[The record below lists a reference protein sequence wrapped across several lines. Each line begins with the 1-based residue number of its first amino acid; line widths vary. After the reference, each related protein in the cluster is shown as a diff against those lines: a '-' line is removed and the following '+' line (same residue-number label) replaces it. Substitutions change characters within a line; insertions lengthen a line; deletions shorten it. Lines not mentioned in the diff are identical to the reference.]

1 MGSLRTDFNTAMDQG
16 SDSVTAEHAGVTP
29 RGRRLALIGVWVNLG
44 LAVGKL
50 IVGVVGHSYA
60 LIADAIESFVDV
72 AGSVVVW
79 LGMKVAAKPPDED
92 HPYGHGRAESLAA
105 LAVAI
110 IIFLAGI
117 GIAIE
122 AVREILTPHRSP
134 AWYTLLALVLVVM
147 IKESMARWAA
157 REAKREGSVALSA
170 ESFHHRADVL
180 TSIFA
185 FIGISIALIGGKGW
199 EPADDWAALA
209 ASAVILFNAARLGFE
224 PLNDLLDVDHS
235 LLTEQAAKIAA
246 SVEGVKSVDK
256 PRTRRSGAYY
266 WIDMHVRVDDELTV
280 RQGHDIS
287 HRVKDAVRA
296 ELPQVRDVLVHL
308 EPCRRPDSDQQP
320 LANAAT

>member
-1 MGSLRTDFNTAMDQG
+1 MMADDPES
-16 SDSVTAEHAGVTP
+16 SDVKVGGATP

-50 IVGVVGHSYA
+50 AVGVVGHSYA

-72 AGSVVVW
+72 AGSAVVW
-79 LGMKVAAKPPDED
+79 LGMKVGAKPPDED

-122 AVREILTPHRSP
+122 AVREILTPHSSP
-134 AWYTLLALVLVVM
+134 AWYTLLALVVVVV

-157 REAKREGSVALSA
+157 RVAKGEGSVALSA

-185 FIGISIALIGGKGW
+185 FMGISIALIGGKGW

-209 ASAVILFNAARLGFE
+209 ASGVILFNAARLGFE

-235 LLTEQAAKIAA
+235 TLTDQAAKIAA
-246 SVEGVKSVDK
+246 TIEGVQSVDK

-266 WIDMHVRVDDELTV
+266 WIDMHVRVDDDMTV
-280 RQGHDIS
+280 RQGHDIA
-287 HRVKDAVRA
+287 HKVKDAVRR
-296 ELPQVRDVLVHL
+296 ELPRVRDVLVHL
-308 EPCRRPDSDQQP
+308 EPSRVPAAIQQP
-320 LANAAT
+320 EAKAAT

>member
-1 MGSLRTDFNTAMDQG
+1 MSDQG
-16 SDSVTAEHAGVTP
+16 ELRQGGITL

-44 LAVGKL
+44 LALGKL
-50 IVGVVGHSYA
+50 VVGVVGHSYA

-72 AGSVVVW
+72 AGSAVVW
-79 LGMKVAAKPPDED
+79 VGMKVAAKPPDED

-122 AVREILTPHRSP
+122 AVREILTPHHAP
-134 AWYTLLALVLVVM
+134 AWYTLVALVAVVV
-147 IKESMARWAA
+147 IKELMARWAA

-209 ASAVILFNAARLGFE
+209 ASGVILFNAARLGFE

-235 LLTEQAAKIAA
+235 VLTDQAAKIAA

-266 WIDMHVRVDDELTV
+266 WIDMHVRVDDDMTV
-280 RQGHDIS
+280 RQGHDIA
-287 HRVKDAVRA
+287 HKVKDAVRR

-308 EPCRRPDSDQQP
+308 EPSRRPDDQQP

>member
-1 MGSLRTDFNTAMDQG
+1 MVPGA
-16 SDSVTAEHAGVTP
+16 VTL
-29 RGRRLALIGVWVNLG
+29 RGRNLALIGVWVNLT
-44 LAVGKL
+44 LAIGKL
-50 IVGVVGHSYA
+50 VVGIVGHSYA
-60 LIADAIESFVDV
+60 LVADAIESFVDV
-72 AGSVVVW
+72 AGSAVVW
-79 LGMKVAAKPPDED
+79 LGMKVGAKPPDED

-105 LAVAI
+105 LVVAI
-110 IIFLAGI
+110 IIFLAGVGI
-117 GIAIE
+117 GIE
-122 AVREILTPHRSP
+122 AVREILTPHHAP
-134 AWYTLLALVLVVM
+134 AWYTLVALLVVVV

-157 REAKREGSVALSA
+157 RVARQEGSVALSA

-185 FIGISIALIGGKGW
+185 FVGISIALIGGKGW

-209 ASAVILFNAARLGFE
+209 GAAVILFNAARLGFE

-235 LLTEQAAKIAA
+235 VLTDQAAKIAA
-246 SVEGVKSVDK
+246 GVEGVKSVDK

-296 ELPQVRDVLVHL
+296 QLPQVRDVLVHL
-308 EPCRRPDSDQQP
+308 EPSRRPIQPADQQP
-320 LANAAT
+320 VEKAET

>member
-1 MGSLRTDFNTAMDQG
+1 MHSG
-16 SDSVTAEHAGVTP
+16 
-29 RGRRLALIGVWVNLG
+29 RGRRLALIGIWVNLV

-50 IVGVVGHSYA
+50 VVGVVGHSYA

-72 AGSVVVW
+72 AGSAVVW
-79 LGMKVAAKPPDED
+79 VGMKVAAKPPDED

-122 AVREILTPHRSP
+122 AVREILTPHSSP
-134 AWYTLLALVLVVM
+134 AWYTLVALVVVVI
-147 IKESMARWAA
+147 IKETMARLAA
-157 REAKREGSVALSA
+157 RAARREGSVALSA

-209 ASAVILFNAARLGFE
+209 ASGVILFNAARLGFE

-235 LLTEQAAKIAA
+235 TLTEQAARIAA
-246 SVEGVKSVDK
+246 SVPGVESVDK
-256 PRTRRSGAYY
+256 PRTRRSGAHY
-266 WIDMHVRVDDELTV
+266 WIDMHVRVDDEMTV
-280 RQGHDIS
+280 RQGHDIA
-287 HRVKDAVRA
+287 HLVKDTVRA
-296 ELPQVRDVLVHL
+296 QLPQVRDVLVHL
-308 EPCRRPDSDQQP
+308 EPCRRPGMDQQP
-320 LANAAT
+320 VENAAT